1 MPRASHGPRIQI
13 PKGDDGF
20 ATPGDDPSVLDRS
33 PGVDSV
39 PVRHPGRGQGQSV
52 TISHAPLGV
61 ESLLPL
67 GSSSLASESASPSAN
82 VYGSGQ
88 RITSVLARTNGA
100 VVRPRYVSG
109 TCWDWAK
116 ESESMNI
123 DQHILQVLASGAG
136 RRRPVTIGDFA
147 RRFGVSP
154 LIVLPAARRLVED
167 GLAAPSTV
175 LVHGVPTL
183 HGLIP
188 LPEPDLRAS
197 R

>member
-1 MPRASHGPRIQI
+1 
-13 PKGDDGF
+13 
-20 ATPGDDPSVLDRS
+20 
-33 PGVDSV
+33 
-39 PVRHPGRGQGQSV
+39 
-52 TISHAPLGV
+52 
-61 ESLLPL
+61 
-67 GSSSLASESASPSAN
+67 
-82 VYGSGQ
+82 
-88 RITSVLARTNGA
+88 
-100 VVRPRYVSG
+100 
-109 TCWDWAK
+109 
-116 ESESMNI
+116 MNI
-123 DQHILQVLASGAG
+123 DQHILEVLASGAG